1 MHNRQTTTSPQEAC
15 LTPAASLPPQPP
27 ILDPVQRTW
36 DASRPTDRAIYLH
49 AFGISCSLAANIW
62 DELHY
67 TVQIVLRA
75 HIRRFLK
82 LGRIAERLPS

>member
-1 MHNRQTTTSPQEAC
+1 MNNQSAPNQLEA
-15 LTPAASLPPQPP
+15 LRAPAVTPSLLSLL
-27 ILDPVQRTW
+27 LDPVQRTW
-36 DASRPTDRAIYLH
+36 DAAGYRNRGTFLH
-49 AFGISCSLAANIW
+49 AFGFSCELSTMFW

-82 LGRIAERLPS
+82 SGKVAK